1 MQANP
6 RRPSGCDEQGV
17 QRVILALVVESYP
30 VTRTR
35 RELSREI
42 GERAAVVKAA
52 LAALEKVGLVEV
64 HGQSGET
71 VRPTVAARACYR
83 LEAW

>member
-1 MQANP
+1 MQGNP
-6 RRPSGCDEQGV
+6 RRPSGCDERGV

-30 VTRTR
+30 VARTR

-42 GERAAVVKAA
+42 GERAAVVRAA
-52 LAALEKVGLVEV
+52 LKELERVGLVEM
-64 HGQSGET
+64 HGRFGEA
-71 VRPTVAARACYR
+71 VRPTVAARACHR

>member
-6 RRPSGCDEQGV
+6 KRPSGRNDQGV

-35 RELSREI
+35 SELGREI
-42 GERAAVVKAA
+42 GENTEVVKAA
-52 LAALEKVGLVEV
+52 LKALEQCGLVEV
-64 HGQSGET
+64 HGQSGAT
-71 VRPTVAARACYR
+71 VRPTLAARACHR

>member
-6 RRPSGCDEQGV
+6 RRPSGCDERGV
-17 QRVILALVVESYP
+17 QRVILALVLESYP
-30 VTRTR
+30 ATRTR

-42 GERAAVVKAA
+42 GERTAVVKAA
-52 LAALEKVGLVEV
+52 LEALEKVGLVEV
-64 HGQSGET
+64 HGQSGKT
-71 VRPTVAARACYR
+71 VRPTVAARAAYR